1 MSEIHPLA
9 LFRLSVLGS
18 LVSRER
24 LQRGELQKTIRELA
38 QCEYTI
44 PHSERRMLAEKTIQA
59 WYYTWRK
66 EGIAGLAP
74 KIRIDRGQS
83 KITPTLQA
91 AVLTAK
97 RDNPRRSV
105 RQIKRLL
112 EAAGVVADETLSR
125 SAIHRL
131 LQHHGLS
138 QLTGSSC
145 LPEEKRSFGAEFAG
159 TIWYGDV
166 MHGPHV
172 PIKGQLRKTYLV
184 SLLDDASRLVA
195 HSAFCLGETALDI
208 EGVLKQALLRRG
220 VPIKFIVDNGAAY
233 RAATLQGVC
242 ARLGIHL
249 IFCRPYAPEGKGK
262 LERWHRT
269 FRDQFLSEL
278 DERLITSLDDLN
290 ARLWAWIE
298 QVYHQTIH
306 SSLDGLTPLQRYQR
320 DLPRIRSLGAKATG
334 LDALFYHR
342 ITRFVRKDGT
352 VSYLA
357 KRFEVPYELSGKTV
371 RLVVDPHAQRV
382 VGVEDAAGVSL
393 GQATALDVLANVQ
406 RKRRKPA
413 PPEESGAVNTSLG
426 KGPRTGSNLVEL
438 AKERYYGS
446 VQTDTVQSASDSAAG
461 SSKASAT
468 ANTAAQAG
476 HTTPGA

>member
-1 MSEIHPLA
+1 MLEIHPLA
-9 LFRLSVLGS
+9 LFRLSVLGA

-24 LQRGELQKTIRELA
+24 LHRGELQKAIHELA
-38 QCEYTI
+38 QREYAI
-44 PHSERRMLAEKTIQA
+44 PGSQRRMLAEKTIQA

-66 EGIAGLAP
+66 QGIAGLAP
-74 KIRIDRGQS
+74 KTRIDRGQS
-83 KITPTLQA
+83 KIAPALQT
-91 AVLTAK
+91 AVLAAK

-112 EAAGVVADETLSR
+112 EADGQVAHQGLSR
-125 SAIHRL
+125 SSIHRL
-131 LQHHGLS
+131 LQHNGLS
-138 QLTGSSC
+138 QLSGSAS

-159 TIWYGDV
+159 SIWYGDV

-242 ARLGIHL
+242 ARLGIAL

-269 FRDQFLSEL
+269 FRDQFLGEL
-278 DERLITSLDDLN
+278 DERLITSLEDLN

-298 QVYHQTIH
+298 QVYHQTVH
-306 SSLDGLTPLQRYQR
+306 ASLDGLTPLKRYQR
-320 DLPRIRSLGAKATG
+320 DLPRIRNLGTQASQ

-342 ITRFVRKDGT
+342 VERFVRKDGT

-357 KRFEVPYELSGKTV
+357 QRFEVPYELSGKTV

-382 VGVEDAAGVSL
+382 VGVENEAGVSL
-393 GQATALDVLANVQ
+393 GQATALDVLANVH
-406 RKRRKPA
+406 RTRRKPE
-413 PPEESGAVNTSLG
+413 PPQAAEVLNNSPD
-426 KGPRTGSNLVEL
+426 KGPRSGPNLVEL
-438 AKERYYGS
+438 AHAQYYGEKR
-446 VQTDTVQSASDSAAG
+446 TAAARTAARV
-461 SSKASAT
+461 S
-468 ANTAAQAG
+468 ANTTQEA
-476 HTTPGA
+476 

>member
-9 LFRLSVLGS
+9 LFRLSVLGA

-24 LQRGELQKTIRELA
+24 LHRGELQKTIRELA
-38 QCEYTI
+38 SREYAI
-44 PHSERRMLAEKTIQA
+44 PHSQRSMLAEKTIQA

-66 EGIAGLAP
+66 EGLAGLAP
-74 KIRIDRGQS
+74 KVRIDRGQS
-83 KITPTLQA
+83 KITPALQE

-112 EAAGVVADETLSR
+112 EADGQVAHQTLSR
-125 SAIHRL
+125 SSVHRL
-131 LQHHGLS
+131 LQHNGLS
-138 QLTGSSC
+138 HITGSAS

-166 MHGPHV
+166 MHGPRV

-278 DERLITSLDDLN
+278 DERRITSLQDLN

-298 QVYHQTIH
+298 QVYHQTVH
-306 SSLDGLTPLQRYQR
+306 ASLDGLTPLTRYQR
-320 DLPRIRSLGAKATG
+320 DLPRIRTLGPKAVE

-342 ITRFVRKDGT
+342 VERFVRKDAT

-357 KRFEVPYELSGKTV
+357 QRFEVPYELSGKTV

-382 VGVEDAAGVSL
+382 VGVEDKAGVSL
-393 GQATALDVLANVQ
+393 GRATALDVLANVH
-406 RKRRKPA
+406 RKRRKPE
-413 PPEESGAVNTSLG
+413 PPEGVGAVGNHRG
-426 KGPRTGSNLVEL
+426 KGPRKGPNLVEL
-438 AKERYYGS
+438 AHAQYHGNKRPD
-446 VQTDTVQSASDSAAG
+446 VAA
-461 SSKASAT
+461 
-468 ANTAAQAG
+468 ANTTAKA
-476 HTTPGA
+476 